1 MNYKDPINILEFI
14 QFQKTVLRK
23 YKNYIS
29 EQIKDNYKKVALL
42 VYWLNDYINYIKNEK
57 SFEPNRNI
65 KYKRGQIVFVNFG
78 FRIGN
83 ELGGRHY
90 AIVLDQ
96 NNAPYERTL
105 TVIPLRSNKNKN
117 TRYHR
122 IYTIAL
128 SSNIKASLYAKATS
142 IIDANFKRLIEIGKQ
157 IYNSTSPLDK
167 KTLEKEGAYLKKRS
181 KLAKDILDFAKKLNN
196 GSIADVGQIT
206 TISKQRIV
214 HPCKKNDVLTDII
227 VNSNDM
233 ELIEQKI
240 KYLYFTS

>member
-105 TVIPLRSNKNKN
+105 TVVPLRSNKKKILVITEY
-117 TRYHR
+117 TR
-122 IYTIAL
+122 
-128 SSNIKASLYAKATS
+128 
-142 IIDANFKRLIEIGKQ
+142 
-157 IYNSTSPLDK
+157 
-167 KTLEKEGAYLKKRS
+167 
-181 KLAKDILDFAKKLNN
+181 
-196 GSIADVGQIT
+196 
-206 TISKQRIV
+206 
-214 HPCKKNDVLTDII
+214 
-227 VNSNDM
+227 
-233 ELIEQKI
+233 
-240 KYLYFTS
+240 

>member
-105 TVIPLRSNKNKN
+105 TVVPLRSNKNKILVITEY
-117 TRYHR
+117 TR
-122 IYTIAL
+122 
-128 SSNIKASLYAKATS
+128 
-142 IIDANFKRLIEIGKQ
+142 
-157 IYNSTSPLDK
+157 
-167 KTLEKEGAYLKKRS
+167 
-181 KLAKDILDFAKKLNN
+181 
-196 GSIADVGQIT
+196 
-206 TISKQRIV
+206 
-214 HPCKKNDVLTDII
+214 
-227 VNSNDM
+227 
-233 ELIEQKI
+233 
-240 KYLYFTS
+240 